1 MTDQPT
7 DIPSPPAG
15 TEYSPNSAAA
25 PGRDPSVEVEISAV
39 AGPDEV
45 HVDASRS
52 RLAGLSDIPTDAV
65 VGLVDASLDS
75 TTQRSHIVID
85 PTDDL
90 ALDEFVVTAQRLA
103 DNSVL
108 FHYGLVVEV
117 TGRVEGAEVASD
129 TARLAAATLPGERFR
144 RAEVQW
150 VRTVPE
156 RFLPPLS
163 GAPVW
168 RSTAVHRERA
178 LFLDQMDEAE
188 RLPLGLDMS
197 NQPVYVAFSFINGDK
212 GGHVSISGKSGV
224 ATKTS
229 YALFLLYLLFETDW
243 GARVRGAN
251 AAERAVVF
259 CVKGEDL
266 LHLDRANRD
275 FFTDTPRAVDA
286 QAAWARLGV
295 ENPGP
300 FRNVRVY
307 APRSEEDD
315 RGTRVA
321 NVHTRD
327 RRQVHVYGWTPWAFI
342 REGLLDYVFDDLE
355 QGQLS
360 FVEQVVKL
368 QLLRWAYPVEG
379 DDTGCVVLINPDELG
394 ETVPNSWERARRVA
408 KHPQPAGAGVV
419 IEDFAALSEF
429 IAGKVLEGSDDYDPR
444 WTGSVQVG
452 TAQAFVRRLWGAEPR
467 LRAVIAAGLTV
478 VDRSAPISVI
488 DIHSLHEDAQRFV
501 VGAVLASV
509 WAEHE
514 SSQAVGRSW
523 ILLDELNKYAPRQGR
538 SPIKHLLVDIAGRGR
553 SLGVLLLGAQQNP
566 SGVDPNITGN
576 AALHVVG
583 QIRAQEAAEL
593 GFLPTEM
600 RNRAQILAPGTMITS
615 QPLIPAPIP
624 VRFPFPPYATR
635 VAEVA
640 DDPEERAE
648 ARALLGDM

>member
-1 MTDQPT
+1 MSDPSPA
-7 DIPSPPAG
+7 IPSPPDGTAAG
-15 TEYSPNSAAA
+15 GAVM
-25 PGRDPSVEVEISAV
+25 PGRDPAVEVELSPV
-39 AGPDEV
+39 VGPDEV
-45 HVDASRS
+45 DVDAARS
-52 RLAGLSDIPTDAV
+52 RLEGLDDIPSGSP

-75 TTQRSHIVID
+75 STQRSHIVID
-85 PTDDL
+85 PAEDL

-103 DNSVL
+103 DDSVL

-129 TARLAAATLPGERFR
+129 TVRLAAATLPGERFR

-168 RSTAVHRERA
+168 RSTELHRERA
-178 LFLDQMDEAE
+178 LFLDQMDELE

-197 NQPVYVAFSFINGDK
+197 GQPVFVAFSFINGDK

-229 YALFLLYLLFETDW
+229 YALFLLYLLFETPW
-243 GARVRGAN
+243 GARVRGPN

-266 LHLDRANRD
+266 LHLDRPNRE
-275 FFTDTPRAVDA
+275 FFTDTPKARDA
-286 QAAWARLGV
+286 QAAWTRLGV

-300 FRNVRVY
+300 FQNVRVY

-327 RRQVHVYGWTPWAFI
+327 RRQVSVYGWTPWAFI

-360 FVEQVVKL
+360 FIEQVVKL
-368 QLLRWAYPVEG
+368 QLLRWAYPVI
-379 DDTGCVVLINPDELG
+379 DDTAGRVVLVNPDEVG
-394 ETVPNSWERARRVA
+394 DTVPNSWERARRVA
-408 KHPQPAGAGVV
+408 KTPQPATAGFVV
-419 IEDFAALSEF
+419 DDFAALSEF
-429 IAGKVLEGSDDYDPR
+429 IADKVLDGSAGFDPH
-444 WTGSVQVG
+444 WTGSVQNG

-467 LRAVIAAGLTV
+467 LRSVIAAGLTV
-478 VDRSAPISVI
+478 IDRSAPISVI

-501 VGAVLASV
+501 VGAVLANV

-583 QIRAQEAAEL
+583 QIRAQEASEL

-600 RNRAQILAPGTMITS
+600 RNRAQLIAPGTMITS

-640 DDPEERAE
+640 VDPAEQAE
-648 ARALLGDM
+648 ARALLEDM

>member
-7 DIPSPPAG
+7 DIPAPPPG
-15 TEYSPNSAAA
+15 TEHPTNGAA
-25 PGRDPSVEVEISAV
+25 PHRDPSAETEISAI
-39 AGPDEV
+39 AGPDEI
-45 HVDASRS
+45 HVDAARS
-52 RLAGLSDIPTDAV
+52 RLEGLDHIPGGLI

-85 PTDDL
+85 PTEDL

-129 TARLAAATLPGERFR
+129 TGRLAAAILPGERFR

-168 RSTAVHRERA
+168 RSTDIHRERA
-178 LFLDQMDEAE
+178 LFLDQMDRDE

-197 NQPVYVAFSFINGDK
+197 GQPVFVAFSFINGDK

-229 YALFLLYLLFETDW
+229 YALFLLYLLFETEW
-243 GARVRGAN
+243 GTTVRGAN

-266 LHLDRANRD
+266 LHLDRPNNE
-275 FFTDTPRAVDA
+275 FFADTPKARDA
-286 QAAWARLGV
+286 QDSWRKLGV

-300 FRNVRVY
+300 FQNVRVY

-321 NVHTRD
+321 NVRTRD
-327 RRQVHVYGWTPWAFI
+327 RRQVQVYGWTPLAFI

-360 FVEQVVKL
+360 FIEQVVKL

-379 DDTGCVVLINPDELG
+379 DDTGRVVLIDPAELG

-408 KHPQPAGAGVV
+408 KRPQPAGSGIV
-419 IEDFAALSEF
+419 IDDFAALSEF
-429 IAGKVLEGSDDYDPR
+429 IAGKVLDSSPDYDPR
-444 WTGSVQVG
+444 WTGSVQIG

-514 SSQAVGRSW
+514 SSQAAGRSW

-583 QIRAQEAAEL
+583 QIRAQEATEL

-600 RNRAQILAPGTMITS
+600 RNRAQLIAPGTMITS

-640 DDPEERAE
+640 EDPGEREE
-648 ARALLGDM
+648 ARGLLGDM

>member
-1 MTDQPT
+1 MTDQPA
-7 DIPSPPAG
+7 DIASPPAD
-15 TEYSPNSAAA
+15 TEYRPNGAAA

-52 RLAGLSDIPTDAV
+52 RLDGLNDIPTDTA

-85 PTDDL
+85 PTADL

-103 DNSVL
+103 DNSAL

-150 VRTVPE
+150 IRTVPE

-163 GAPVW
+163 GAQVW
-168 RSTAVHRERA
+168 RSTEVHRERA

-275 FFTDTPRAVDA
+275 FFSDTPRAVDA

-327 RRQVHVYGWTPWAFI
+327 RRHVNVYGWTPWAFI

-360 FVEQVVKL
+360 FIEQVVKL

-379 DDTGCVVLINPDELG
+379 DDTGRVVLINPDELG

-419 IEDFAALSEF
+419 IDDFAALSEF
-429 IAGKVLEGSDDYDPR
+429 IAGKVLEGSNDYDSR

-514 SSQAVGRSW
+514 SSQAAGRSW

-583 QIRAQEAAEL
+583 QIRAQEATEL

>member
-7 DIPSPPAG
+7 DIPSPPEGA
-15 TEYSPNSAAA
+15 EYPPNGAA
-25 PGRDPSVEVEISAV
+25 PGRDRSVETEISPI
-39 AGPDEV
+39 AGPDEI
-45 HVDASRS
+45 HLDASRS
-52 RLAGLSDIPTDAV
+52 RLAGLSDIPTDPV

-243 GARVRGAN
+243 GARVRGAS

-360 FVEQVVKL
+360 FIEQVVKL

-379 DDTGCVVLINPDELG
+379 DDTGRVVLINPDELG

-408 KHPQPAGAGVV
+408 KHPQPAGSGVV
-419 IEDFAALSEF
+419 IDDFAALSEF
-429 IAGKVLEGSDDYDPR
+429 IAGKVLEGSVDYDPR

-523 ILLDELNKYAPRQGR
+523 VLLDELNKYAPRQGR

-583 QIRAQEAAEL
+583 QIRAQEATEL

-600 RNRAQILAPGTMITS
+600 RNRVQILAPGTMITS

-624 VRFPFPPYATR
+624 VRFPFPPFATR